1 MSNILDKFRSVVVD
15 NDPKKPLALAMKF
28 RKLPE
33 GSQRDHFGGTRL
45 GGHFYLFADEEVVAG
60 RVYECVASLQYGD
73 AIASCYVHHPIFNSV
88 GSLIAARE
96 ELVKAIAE
104 QVGLS
109 PGSVGIDDPG
119 RGRTL
124 GLHEVG
130 TGQLIDLL
138 AERMGASVAVT
149 GTHTFDAPKVA

>member
-1 MSNILDKFRSVVVD
+1 MTDILDKYRSVVVD
-15 NDPKKPLALAMKF
+15 NDPKKPLALAMQL

-33 GSQRDHFGGTRL
+33 GAQRDHFAGNLKAGCV
-45 GGHFYLFADEEVVAG
+45 YLFADEATVPG
-60 RVYECVASLQYGD
+60 RVYECVASLQHGD

-88 GSLIAARE
+88 GSLLAARE
-96 ELVKAIAE
+96 ELINAIAT

-109 PGSVGIDDPG
+109 PESVGIDDPG

-124 GLHEVG
+124 GLTEVG

-138 AERMGASVAVT
+138 GERMGFSVAVT
-149 GTHTFDAPKVA
+149 GTHVFSPVEGA